1 MLEPPFF
8 QGRGHVA
15 LTCSMTVGLPNGLS
29 SFIITIDSNCALK
42 HTEVISMP
50 HLCPPACF
58 RLISAHL
65 HDLTHFLTTG
75 HFLQVRCTRQSWTSA
90 SWPASAPHARAELLC
105 VELLCV
111 ELPCVR
117 HRHVPLRRTAAGI
130 VQYALIC
137 SAHLRRAPLRRAASR
152 LSSTACSPC
161 SAFAMLDHRQ
171 HDLQALRCLTAIRLL
186 LGCPCVTQGFAA

>member
-1 MLEPPFF
+1 
-8 QGRGHVA
+8 
-15 LTCSMTVGLPNGLS
+15 
-29 SFIITIDSNCALK
+29 
-42 HTEVISMP
+42 MP

-90 SWPASAPHARAELLC
+90 SWPASAPHARAELLCVELLC

-171 HDLQALRCLTAIRLL
+171 HDLQALRCSTAIRLL
-186 LGCPCVTQGFAA
+186 LGCPYVTQGFAA